1 MDAIVYFYYL
11 RVIKKNKKWTDVP
24 KMWNKKV
31 QEQLIA
37 DGYVLN
43 EDGTVSKED

>member
-11 RVIKKNKKWTDVP
+11 RVTKKNKKWTDVP
-24 KMWNKKV
+24 KMWNKTV

-43 EDGTVSKED
+43 